1 MTDEAM
7 DGGVMLDS
15 SESIREGATLLMGMV
30 KAGVN
35 QQTAASALVG
45 ALAIMLVESG
55 DPDKNLDF
63 VVDGLRVCLESAK
76 EAKAMES
83 KVKS

>member
-15 SESIREGATLLMGMV
+15 SESI
-30 KAGVN
+30 
-35 QQTAASALVG
+35 
-45 ALAIMLVESG
+45 
-55 DPDKNLDF
+55 F